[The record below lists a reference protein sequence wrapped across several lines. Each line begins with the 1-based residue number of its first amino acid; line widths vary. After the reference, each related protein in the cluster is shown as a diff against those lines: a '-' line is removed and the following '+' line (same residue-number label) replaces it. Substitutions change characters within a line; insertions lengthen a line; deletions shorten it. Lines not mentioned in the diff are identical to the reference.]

1 MMLYKVI
8 IRHIIVLFSAVLFLL
23 TQQEAGAQEFKAGE
37 RLVFNYSTMN
47 TPGSEQNWCMVRDP
61 RGIMYFGNQDK
72 GVITYDGH
80 SWGRIEIPDNPR
92 VLSLEADSKGYIYV
106 GGASEFGYLSP
117 DRQGQ
122 MRYTSLLGRLDSAEA
137 TNLGVVFSILVEE
150 DSVIYSTTKKFFVY
164 YPESGN
170 LNIVDHSESY
180 RTVNLIWKVDGR
192 IIAGDNTAGL
202 VELKGDE
209 LIPMKGGD
217 FFAYTPVRSVIPA
230 RREGYLFI
238 GTYNKGIFLYNHL
251 TGEVSDDIIDAGVNS
266 ELKEYKLY
274 QGVSLSDDRFAVS
287 TTTNGVYIFDTD
299 GIFRERLNTGNSG
312 LMDDQI
318 YSIYLDPN
326 NGFPVLWLSN
336 WSYISKVYL
345 GLPYKVL
352 DISEWYNYALD
363 EICTYKGDLYLS
375 NGAGVI
381 KYYENDT
388 GYGFSKLEGYTNQT
402 FPLLNFKNDVTDLLL
417 IGTIS
422 GLYSYNGKTLRR
434 LDKGEEGL
442 YVRDLYQLKSNPG
455 WVAVGFEK
463 GGLQFMEYSAGRW
476 LFRNKVSFADS
487 DNENVIKGIVNNI
500 IEDKNGL
507 IWFITDDPSALYR
520 LEITAT
526 DTVCT
531 RMNQDRGV
539 SSSVRM
545 LSMIEDKLLIS
556 TEEGMMSYDYDN
568 QVFVSDSG
576 SIFDKLPPGTGVS
589 IVYEDPEGDLWFGS
603 HKPRNMIYYYP
614 QHKEGE
620 NEFIYKPFSLLPNTT
635 TPDMGFFDGHVW
647 IIKSKQLFI
656 IDKKSLDTEHS
667 TVNTLIRKVVVNN
680 DSTIFGGSFYSERSG
695 SNIKPSAFQ
704 TDINIPEIKY
714 SENDISFFFSSP
726 FYLMEDSIRYS
737 YKLEGFDK
745 EWSRWEYAN
754 YRDYTNLPTGTYTF
768 MVRSRDIT
776 GSEGNTAEY
785 EFIILRPWYLSITA
799 IMGYLILAVLLV
811 YLIIKLYTRRL
822 LNENIRLEG
831 IVAERTK
838 EVVRQK
844 EELEA
849 SIHYASRIQRAI
861 LPAEGSLQDK
871 VDDYFILFK
880 PRDIVSGDFYWVS
893 EKGPRLFIVA
903 ADCTG
908 HGVPGA
914 FMSILGISFLD
925 EIINKSDYTNTDE
938 ILNTLRTHVTAS
950 LKQMGENEE
959 ETKDGMDMGILV
971 INHKEEKIEFSGAYN
986 PCWKVR
992 PLSSGEKEKYRR
1004 GELEEDRGEL
1014 CNGEY
1019 MLETIDA
1026 DRMPIGISSRM
1037 GQSFT
1042 MHSQKLEEGATYYLF
1057 SDGYSDQFGG
1067 DYGRKF
1073 LKKNLKKLILEIQGV
1088 PVKQQKDLLDKRLVD
1103 WMGDMDQVD
1112 DILVMGIRV
1121 SS

>member
-1 MMLYKVI
+1 MT
-8 IRHIIVLFSAVLFLL
+8 IRHILMLFIAVLLSLL
-23 TQQEAGAQEFKAGE
+23 SHKAAAQEFKGGE
-37 RLVFNYSTMN
+37 RQVFNYSTMN
-47 TPGSEQNWCMVRDP
+47 TPGVEQNWCIVRDS
-61 RGIMYFGNQDK
+61 RGVMYFGNQDN
-72 GVITYDGH
+72 GVITYDGN
-80 SWGRIEIPDNPR
+80 SWARIEIQNNPR
-92 VLSLEADSKGYIYV
+92 VLSLETDSAGYIYV
-106 GGASEFGYLSP
+106 GAASEFGYLSP
-117 DRQGQ
+117 DSKGQ
-122 MRYTSLLGRLDSAEA
+122 MAYTSLLTRLDSAEA
-137 TNLGVVFSILVEE
+137 DNLGVVYSILVDG
-150 DSVIYSTTKKFFVY
+150 DSVIYSTNKKFFVY

-170 LNIVDHSESY
+170 LNVIDHSEAY

-202 VELKGDE
+202 VELKGNE
-209 LIPMKGGD
+209 LVPMEGGD
-217 FFAYTPVRSVIPA
+217 FFAYTLVRSVIPG
-230 RREGYLFI
+230 REEGELFV
-238 GTYNKGIFLYNHL
+238 GTYNKGIILYNYL
-251 TGEVSDDIIDAGVNS
+251 TGEVNEDIIDAEVNR

-274 QGVSLSDDRFAVS
+274 QGVALSDDRFAVS
-287 TTTNGVYIFDTD
+287 TTTNGVYIFDT
-299 GIFRERLNTGNSG
+299 GGVFRESLNTGNSG

-318 YSIYLDPN
+318 YAIYLDPN
-326 NGFPVLWLSN
+326 NGFPVLWMTN
-336 WSYISKVYL
+336 WGYISKVYL
-345 GLPYKVL
+345 GLPYKVI
-352 DISEWYNYALD
+352 DISEWYNYALN

-375 NGAGVI
+375 NDAGVI
-381 KYYENDT
+381 KSFETDR

-402 FPLLNFKNDVTDLLL
+402 FPLLNFKYTGTDLLL

-422 GLYSYNGKTLRR
+422 GLYSYDGTTLRR

-442 YVRDLYQLKSNPG
+442 YVRELYQMESNPAL
-455 WVAVGFEK
+455 VAIGLEK
-463 GGLQFMEYSAGRW
+463 GGMQFMKYTGGQW
-476 LFRNKVSFADS
+476 VFRNKVSSTDS
-487 DNENVIKGIVNNI
+487 DSENVIKGIVNI
-500 IEDKNGL
+500 ITEDTNGL
-507 IWFITDDPSALYR
+507 IWFLTDDPSALYR
-520 LEITAT
+520 LEISGQ
-526 DTVCT
+526 DTICT
-531 RMNQDRGV
+531 KMNQDNGIA
-539 SSSVRM
+539 SSVYM
-545 LSMIEDKLLIS
+545 LNRIGDKLMIS

-568 QVFVSDSG
+568 EVFVNDTTYMSDE
-576 SIFDKLPPGTGVS
+576 LPAGTGVS
-589 IVYEDPEGDLWFGS
+589 LVYEDPEGDLWFGT
-603 HKPRNMIYYYP
+603 HKPRNMTYYYP
-614 QHKEGE
+614 ENKEE
-620 NEFIYKPFSLLPNTT
+620 EKKFIHKPFSLLPNTT

-656 IDKKSLDTEHS
+656 VDKQSLDAEYSIT
-667 TVNTLIRKVVVNN
+667 NTLIRRVVINN
-680 DSTIFGGSFYSERSG
+680 DSTIFGGSFYSGRNG
-695 SNIKPSAFQ
+695 GKIMPSASQ

-726 FYLMEDSIRYS
+726 FYLVEDSIRYS
-737 YKLEGFDK
+737 YKLEGFDR
-745 EWSRWEYAN
+745 EWSRWDYAN
-754 YRDYTNLPTGTYTF
+754 YRDYTNLPNGSYKF

-776 GSEGNTAEY
+776 GSEGSTAEY
-785 EFIILRPWYLSITA
+785 KFVILRPWYLSITA
-799 IMGYLILAVLLV
+799 IIGYMILAVFLV

-822 LNENIRLEG
+822 LHENIRLEG

-861 LPAEGSLQDK
+861 LPAEGSLKGK

-950 LKQMGENEE
+950 LKQMGEDDE

-992 PLSSGEKEKYRR
+992 PLSDEEKEKYRK

-1014 CNGEY
+1014 SNGEY

-1073 LKKNLKKLILEIQGV
+1073 LKKNLKKLILDIQGV
-1088 PVKQQKDLLDKRLVD
+1088 PVKQQKDLLDKRLID
-1103 WMGDMDQVD
+1103 WMGDMEQVD
-1112 DILVMGIRV
+1112 DILVMGIRI

>member
-1 MMLYKVI
+1 MLFI
-8 IRHIIVLFSAVLFLL
+8 AVFLL
-23 TQQEAGAQEFKAGE
+23 LPQQKAGAQEFKAGE

-80 SWGRIEIPDNPR
+80 SWGRIEMQDNPR

-122 MRYTSLLGRLDSAEA
+122 MSYTSLLSRLDSAEA
-137 TNLGVVFSILVEE
+137 NNLGVVYSILVEK
-150 DSVIYSTTKKFFVY
+150 DSVIYSTTKKFYVY
-164 YPESGN
+164 YPGSGK
-170 LNIVDHSESY
+170 LNIIDHSESY
-180 RTVNLIWKVDGR
+180 RTVNLIWKIDDK
-192 IIAGDNTAGL
+192 IIVGDNTAGL
-202 VELKGDE
+202 VELKGNE
-209 LIPMKGGD
+209 LIPMEGGD
-217 FFAYTPVRSVIPA
+217 AFAYSPVRSVIPGKG
-230 RREGYLFI
+230 EGDLFV
-238 GTYNKGIFLYNHL
+238 GTYDKGIFLYNYL
-251 TGEVSDDIIDAGVNS
+251 TGDVSDDIIDAGVNS
-266 ELKEYKLY
+266 ELQEYKLY
-274 QGVSLSDDRFAVS
+274 QGVSLSDERFAVS

-299 GIFRERLNTGNSG
+299 GVFRERLNTGNSG

-318 YSIYLDPN
+318 YAIYLDHN
-326 NGFPVLWLSN
+326 NGFPVLWLAN

-345 GLPYKVL
+345 GLPYKVI
-352 DISEWYNYALD
+352 DISEWYNYALN

-375 NGAGVI
+375 NDAGVI
-381 KYYENDT
+381 KSFENDK

-402 FPLLNFKNDVTDLLL
+402 FPLLNFKYDGTDLLL

-422 GLYSYNGKTLRR
+422 GLYSYDGTTLRR

-442 YVRDLYQLKSNPG
+442 YVRDLYQLKSNPAM
-455 WVAVGFEK
+455 VAVGFEK
-463 GGLQFMEYSAGRW
+463 GGMQFMEYTGGRW
-476 LFRNKVSFADS
+476 VFRNKVSFIDS
-487 DNENVIKGIVNNI
+487 DSENVIKGIVNRI
-500 IEDKNGL
+500 IEDTKGL

-520 LEITAT
+520 LEISGK
-526 DTVCT
+526 DSVCT
-531 RMNQDRGV
+531 RMSQDNGIT
-539 SSSVRM
+539 SSVYM
-545 LSMIEDKLLIS
+545 LGAVGDKLLIS
-556 TEEGMMSYDYDN
+556 TDEGVMSYDYDN
-568 QVFVSDSG
+568 EVFVIDPDYTG
-576 SIFDKLPPGTGVS
+576 DKLPSGTGVS
-589 IVYEDPEGDLWFGS
+589 LVYEDPEGDLWLGS
-603 HKPRNMIYYYP
+603 HMPRNMIYYYP
-614 QHKEGE
+614 QHKESE

-647 IIKSKQLFI
+647 IIKSKQLYI
-656 IDKKSLDTEHS
+656 IDKQSLDKEYS
-667 TVNTLIRKVVVNN
+667 IVNTLIRKVVINI
-680 DSTIFGGSFYSERSG
+680 DSTIFGGSFYSEVSERD
-695 SNIKPSAFQ
+695 IVPSAYQ
-704 TDINIPEIKY
+704 TGINIPEIKY

-745 EWSRWEYAN
+745 EWSRWDYAN
-754 YRDYTNLPTGTYTF
+754 YRDYTNLPNGTYTF

-776 GSEGNTAEY
+776 GSEGSIAEY
-785 EFIILRPWYLSITA
+785 KFVILRPWYLSIPA
-799 IMGYLILAVLLV
+799 ILGYMILAVLLV
-811 YLIIKLYTRRL
+811 WVIIKLYTRRL

-861 LPAEGSLQDK
+861 LPAEGSLQGK

-950 LKQMGENEE
+950 LKQMGEDDE

-971 INHKEEKIEFSGAYN
+971 VNHKEEKIEFSGAYN

-992 PLSSGEKEKYRR
+992 PMSSGEKEKYRK
-1004 GELEEDRGEL
+1004 GELDEDRGAL
-1014 CNGEY
+1014 SNGEY
-1019 MLETIDA
+1019 ILETIDA

-1073 LKKNLKKLILEIQGV
+1073 LKKNLKKLILDIQGV

-1103 WMGDMDQVD
+1103 WMGDMEQVD
-1112 DILVMGIRV
+1112 DILVMGIRI